1 MKRTLFILIIIIT
14 INSISYGEDVG
25 IKNLNIERN
34 LKSYILADFETGQIL
49 EEYNIDEAVEIASIS
64 KLMSYL
70 VIMDE
75 ITKKNLS
82 LNDIII
88 IDEDTTKIK
97 GSSFNLKRGEKFTVK
112 KLLEASIVVSGNDAT
127 YALAKYVGG
136 SEEKFVKKMNQKA
149 KELGFESAIFYN
161 STGLPIKGRNVQ
173 NKMSTREIFK
183 LTQYIIRNYPEVLE
197 IAKIKSIEVI
207 NRNYFQR
214 NTNPLLNEIKE
225 IDGLKT
231 GFTNKAGYCYV
242 STFNVEGENV
252 EKKDLR
258 LIAVVMG
265 AKSLEKRNI
274 LSKILVEH
282 GINNYSNKI
291 FLNEAIP
298 LHTIEFPKAD
308 IKEVE
313 VFAEKGFSKLIKNDE
328 NIGVNIYIDKSIGL
342 PIKKNTK
349 IGKATVE
356 KEGKIIFQSD
366 ILVKEDVNKAK
377 WYVLIGRF
385 FSGIFNTIGGFFTGK
400 RVSVYIPPLFCN
412 NGGIIYEVLL
422 YFHGN
427 YI

>member
-1 MKRTLFILIIIIT
+1 MVMIIIT
-14 INSISYGEDVG
+14 SPISYGEDIGVN
-25 IKNLNIERN
+25 NLNIERN
-34 LKSYILADFETGQIL
+34 LKSYILADFETGEIL
-49 EEYNIDEAVEIASIS
+49 EEYNIDEVVEIASIS

-82 LNDIII
+82 LNDILT
-88 IDEDTTKIK
+88 IDEDITKIK
-97 GSSFNLKRGEKFTVK
+97 GSSFNLKTGERFTVK
-112 KLLEASIVVSGNDAT
+112 ELLEASIVVSGNDAT
-127 YALAKYVGG
+127 YALAKYAGG
-136 SEEKFVKKMNQKA
+136 SEDNFVKKMNQRA
-149 KELGFESAIFYN
+149 KKLGLQNAIFYN
-161 STGLPIKGRNVQ
+161 STGLPIRGKDMQ

-197 IAKIKSIEVI
+197 TAKIKSIEVI

-242 STFNVEGENV
+242 STFNIRGENI
-252 EKKDLR
+252 ETKDLR

-265 AKSLEKRNI
+265 AKSLEKRNV

-282 GINNYSNKI
+282 GISNYSNRI

-298 LHTIEFPKAD
+298 LQTIEFPKAD

-328 NIGVNIYIDKSIGL
+328 NIGVNIDIDEAIGL

-356 KEGKIIFQSD
+356 KEGEVIFESD

-385 FSGIFNTIGGFFTGK
+385 FNRIFNAIGGFFTGE
-400 RVSVYIPPLFCN
+400 RV
-412 NGGIIYEVLL
+412 
-422 YFHGN
+422 
-427 YI
+427 